1 MYSIPCCS
9 PSCFCQIPSDLK
21 ERASAC
27 SNFPHFKLITRLARA
42 YGERVVGLLCRYRM
56 PPATDLIT
64 GHSQSVLSTLDREDS
79 PKVCPTDVGDQ
90 LSKLTTH
97 TGSVVVDLICVQQRW
112 EFDRAD
118 FHKHNDDT
126 VSLPGN
132 AEDTDLWAP
141 ALWIKAVSRNAD
153 RLNAAW
159 RGDASQPAA
168 CLYQQVRELVSTA
181 SWYQRG
187 QPAGYIQ
194 VLVHWLP
201 SSNECLSDLDAD
213 LVYHLT
219 QVLRV
224 PVLTTDQPWCDL
236 KSNSVPVPRELQ
248 PPAQLMEVLSLK
260 RFMLP
265 PGVLR
270 RFALESKQHTPIER
284 SVVAQQLMH
293 VVTETLTG
301 STTVLATQD
310 LDPASEVCTPLEAVL
325 SGAKLAPFSS
335 KIYERL
341 DELPRVNLDVSAM
354 VAMVSELSQFLP
366 QNHSSSTTSDEIF
379 RLLRS
384 EQRRV
389 QLLQQPRFAC
399 ASLDWLLESEAEFSV
414 MLMLENY
421 LRDHVVMVC
430 HTAVI
435 TFINILITVAG
446 PSEWKRGID
455 LLTRL
460 IIVPDLRSESD
471 LEGNLAVQKNNRQK
485 TKLIMDVGNAFSALT
500 VTANSKF
507 LRSLRSSGLQYAALL
522 LPARALTESAAR
534 IHSVKS

>member
-1 MYSIPCCS
+1 METPVLTFLQDLVEEVEQFVPPVPGKNKLIRAIRKEIHT
-9 PSCFCQIPSDLK
+9 FGLIPSDLK
-21 ERASAC
+21 EKASAC
-27 SNFPHFKLITRLARA
+27 SNFPHFKLITRLARV

-56 PPATDLIT
+56 PPSTDFTT
-64 GHSQSVLSTLDREDS
+64 GHSQSVSSTLDREVS
-79 PKVCPTDVGDQ
+79 SEVCPADVDDQ
-90 LSKLTTH
+90 LFKLTVH
-97 TGSVVVDLICVQQRW
+97 TGSIVVDLICVQQRW
-112 EFDRAD
+112 EFDRMD
-118 FHKHNDDT
+118 FHKPNDDT
-126 VSLPGN
+126 ISLPGN
-132 AEDTDLWAP
+132 ADDTDAWAP

-168 CLYQQVRELVSTA
+168 CLYQQVRDLVSTA

-219 QVLRV
+219 QVLGV

-236 KSNSVPVPRELQ
+236 KSRSIPIPRELQ
-248 PPAQLMEVLSLK
+248 SPVQLAKVLSLK

-270 RFALESKQHTPIER
+270 PFALKLDQHTSVER
-284 SVVAQQLMH
+284 SAVAQQLMH

-301 STTVLATQD
+301 STTLMALQD
-310 LDPASEVCTPLEAVL
+310 LDSASEVHTPLEAVL
-325 SGAKLAPFSS
+325 SRCKLMSS
-335 KIYERL
+335 PEVYERL
-341 DELPRVNLDVSAM
+341 DELPRINLDVSAM

-366 QNHSSSTTSDEIF
+366 QNHSSPATSDDIF

-399 ASLDWLLESEAEFSV
+399 ASLDWLLESEAQRAV

-421 LRDHVVMVC
+421 LRGRLK
-430 HTAVI
+430 
-435 TFINILITVAG
+435 FIL
-446 PSEWKRGID
+446 
-455 LLTRL
+455 
-460 IIVPDLRSESD
+460 
-471 LEGNLAVQKNNRQK
+471 
-485 TKLIMDVGNAFSALT
+485 VGS
-500 VTANSKF
+500 
-507 LRSLRSSGLQYAALL
+507 
-522 LPARALTESAAR
+522 
-534 IHSVKS
+534 